1 VRTNEWHAITL
12 AMDHPT
18 HGRFFIGIIYGETS
32 VSAQRS
38 WHVGDVC
45 HCEWI
50 GEPGQT
56 HANVDAAKAAVAKR
70 IAELDA
76 LAVPELLEAGQ

>member
-1 VRTNEWHAITL
+1 MRTNQWHAITL
-12 AMDHPT
+12 AMDHPRY
-18 HGRFFIGIIYGETS
+18 GRFFIGIYPHEECVS
-32 VSAQRS
+32 VQRA

-50 GEPGQT
+50 GEPGQS
-56 HANVDAAKAAVAKR
+56 HADIDAAKVAVEAR